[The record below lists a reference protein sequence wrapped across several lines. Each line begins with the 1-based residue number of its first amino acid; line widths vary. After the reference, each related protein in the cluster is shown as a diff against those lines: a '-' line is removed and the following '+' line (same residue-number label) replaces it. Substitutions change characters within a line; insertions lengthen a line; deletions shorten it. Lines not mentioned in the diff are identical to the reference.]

1 MLCLIWAFVN
11 GNIYSPDARKS
22 FELQAHS
29 EFYLS
34 SVAMIPH

>member
-22 FELQAHS
+22 FELQ
-29 EFYLS
+29 
-34 SVAMIPH
+34 VAIAVF